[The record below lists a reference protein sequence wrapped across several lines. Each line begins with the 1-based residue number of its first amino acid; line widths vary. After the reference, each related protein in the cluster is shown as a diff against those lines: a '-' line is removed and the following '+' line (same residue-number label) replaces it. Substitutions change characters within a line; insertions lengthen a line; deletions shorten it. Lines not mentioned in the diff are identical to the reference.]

1 MNDIPPSRE
10 PNWAGPLRTLDRSI
24 YQIEQWV
31 VTIAACLMTLTVS
44 LDILYR
50 ALKGQGSFPLGEAF
64 TLFGLLETG
73 GVSQP
78 AQTFSLWPMLAFM
91 IFSFGLGWTVYLARH
106 RGETGA
112 QRAGLKW
119 GGVSLVGLFVFCVFV
134 RNAPSSWVCGTL
146 IAIVG
151 GVGGF
156 ASLRA
161 GRGRLSAITFMSTG
175 IGVWVCRGLPQDYIW
190 SQELSLILLAWVAF
204 LGGSMATY
212 QNKHIQISALAKAI
226 PERYRPWVRPV
237 GLLATSI
244 FSAYLAAL
252 LSVNVFGEK
261 GSFFSGEIRPA
272 TQLPAWLILTSAVI
286 AFSLI
291 SVRGFFYS
299 ILAFKNPH
307 DTAQEEGLH

>member
-1 MNDIPPSRE
+1 VNDTSPSRE
-10 PNWAGPLRTLDRSI
+10 PRWALPLRTLDRSI
-24 YQIEQWV
+24 YQVEQWI

-50 ALKGQGSFPLGEAF
+50 ALKGQSSFPLGEAF
-64 TLFGLLETG
+64 TLFGLLEAEG
-73 GVSQP
+73 ASQS
-78 AQTFSLWPMLAFM
+78 ADTLSLSPFVAFI

-106 RGETGA
+106 RGEEGA

-119 GGVSLVGLFVFCVFV
+119 GGVSLVGIYLFCVFV
-134 RNAPSSWVCGTL
+134 RNAPSSWVCGVL
-146 IAIVG
+146 IATMG
-151 GVGGF
+151 GAGGF

-161 GRGRLSAITFMSTG
+161 GRGRLSAITFVSTG
-175 IGVWVCRGLPQDYIW
+175 LGVWVCRGLPQDYIW

-237 GLLATSI
+237 SLFATAL
-244 FSAYLAAL
+244 FSAYLATL
-252 LSVNVFGEK
+252 LSINVFGEK

-291 SVRGFFYS
+291 SARGFFYS
-299 ILAFKNPH
+299 ILTFMNPH
-307 DTAQEEGLH
+307 DPPQEEALH